1 MEPEVLSSSLRGGT
15 ILTVAEGVSGMTDTS
30 RPRPE
35 TGWDPS
41 QYQRFEGERDRAAQD
56 LLARLPADM
65 TPREIWDLGSGLGRH
80 AIQLSRRHTRAAV
93 HGLDS
98 SRAMLERARA
108 AGPDVDWRLGD
119 LADWGP
125 EVPADLIFA
134 NASLQWVPDH
144 AALFPRL
151 IDALAPGGVI
161 AVQMPMAHESL
172 HHTLMREVAGRGP
185 WSGRLSGVGTIAPLL
200 SPEAYYDLLA
210 RDCAGIDIWSTR
222 YLHVLEG
229 PDPVLEWMKGTALR
243 PYLSALRDDPATG
256 AAFLSAL
263 GARLAEAFPARPDGA
278 TLLPF
283 PRLFL
288 VARRR

>member
-15 ILTVAEGVSGMTDTS
+15 ILTVTEGVSGMTDT
-30 RPRPE
+30 PRQLPDA
-35 TGWDPS
+35 GWDPR
-41 QYQRFEGERDRAAQD
+41 QYQRFEAERDRAARD
-56 LLARLPADM
+56 LLARVPQDLN
-65 TPREIWDLGSGLGRH
+65 PREIWDLGCGAGQH
-80 AIQLSRRHTRAAV
+80 AIQLRARHPDAAV

-98 SRAMLERARA
+98 SPAMLDQARA
-108 AGPDVDWRLGD
+108 AAPGIDWRLAD
-119 LADWGP
+119 LAEWRP

-151 IDALAPGGVI
+151 IEALAPGGVL

-172 HHTLMREVAGRGP
+172 QHILMREAAGQGPWAGR
-185 WSGRLSGVGTIAPLL
+185 LAGVATIAPLL
-200 SPEAYYDLLA
+200 SAEAYYDLLA

-222 YLHVLEG
+222 YLHVLRG
-229 PDPVLEWMKGTALR
+229 ADPVLEWMKGTALR
-243 PYLSALRDDPATG
+243 PYLSALKDDAPMRE
-256 AAFLSAL
+256 AFLAVL
-263 GARLAEAFPARPDGA
+263 GARLAEAFPARPDGPA
-278 TLLPF
+278 LLPF

>member
-1 MEPEVLSSSLRGGT
+1 
-15 ILTVAEGVSGMTDTS
+15 MTDT
-30 RPRPE
+30 PRKPSE
-35 TGWDPS
+35 TRWDPL
-41 QYQRFEGERDRAAQD
+41 QYQRFEAERDRAAQD
-56 LLARLPADM
+56 LLARLPADLH
-65 TPREIWDLGSGLGRH
+65 PREIWDLGCGAGQH
-80 AIQLSRRHTRAAV
+80 AIQLKRRRPEARV

-98 SRAMLERARA
+98 SAAMLEQART

-119 LADWGP
+119 LADWRP
-125 EVPADLIFA
+125 ELLADLIFA

-144 AALFPRL
+144 ATLFPRL
-151 IDALAPGGVI
+151 AQALTPGGVI

-172 HHTLMREVAGRGP
+172 QHTLMRETAGAGP
-185 WSGRLSGVGTIAPLL
+185 WAGLLTGVGTIRPLL
-200 SPEAYYDLLA
+200 SADVYYDLLA
-210 RDCAGIDIWSTR
+210 RECAHVDIWSTR
-222 YLHVLEG
+222 YLHVLGG

-243 PYLSALRDDPATG
+243 PYLTALQGDAAIRE
-256 AAFLSAL
+256 AFLSAL

>member
-41 QYQRFEGERDRAAQD
+41 QYLRFEAERDRAAQD
-56 LLARLPADM
+56 LLARLPRDLA
-65 TPREIWDLGSGLGRH
+65 PREIWDLGCGAGQH
-80 AIQLSRRHTRAAV
+80 AIQLRRRHPHSAV

-98 SRAMLERARA
+98 SAAMLERARS
-108 AGPDVDWRLGD
+108 AGPDIDWRQGD
-119 LADWGP
+119 LALWRPD
-125 EVPADLIFA
+125 VPADLIFA
-134 NASLQWVPDH
+134 NASLQWIPDH

-151 IDALAPGGVI
+151 TRALTPGGVI
-161 AVQMPMAHESL
+161 AVQMPMAHETP
-172 HHTLMREVAGRGP
+172 HHTLMRETAQDGPWAGR
-185 WSGRLSGVGTIAPLL
+185 LAGVGTIAPLL
-200 SPEAYYDLLA
+200 GAEAYYDLLA
-210 RDCAGIDIWSTR
+210 RDCGDIDIWSTR
-222 YLHVLEG
+222 YLHVLG
-229 PDPVLEWMKGTALR
+229 GADAVLEWMKGTALR
-243 PYLSALRDDPATG
+243 PYLSALAEDPAMG

-263 GARLAEAFPARPDGA
+263 GARLAEAFPPRPDGA

-288 VARRR
+288 AARRR

>member
-41 QYQRFEGERDRAAQD
+41 QYQRFEAERDRAAQD
-56 LLARLPADM
+56 LMARLPADPA
-65 TPREIWDLGSGLGRH
+65 PREIWDLGCGAGQH
-80 AIQLSRRHTRAAV
+80 AIQLHRRYPEAAV

-98 SRAMLERARA
+98 SPAMLDQARA

-119 LADWGP
+119 LAGWSP

-151 IDALAPGGVI
+151 TQALAPGGVI

-172 HHTLMREVAGRGP
+172 QHTLMRDVAWQGP
-185 WSGRLSGVGTIAPLL
+185 WAERLAGIGTIAPLL
-200 SPEAYYDLLA
+200 SAEACYDLLA
-210 RDCAGIDIWSTR
+210 RDCAGIDAWSTR
-222 YLHVLEG
+222 YLHVLGG

-243 PYLSALRDDPATG
+243 PYLSALQDDPAMR